1 MTFIADFHIH
11 SKYSRATSQQLDLE
25 HLYIAAQIKGIRVVA
40 TGDFTHPGWWEEITS
55 KLVPAEDGLFAL
67 ESHIAAACDEQVPA
81 SCRRPV
87 RFILVTEISNI
98 YKKVDRTRKNHN
110 LVFMPDL
117 AAARQF
123 NQKLD
128 RIGNIRSDGRP
139 ILGLDAR
146 NLLEIVLETSDAAY
160 LVPAHIWTPW
170 FSLLGSKSGFDS
182 VQECFEDL
190 SDHIFAVETG
200 LSSDPVMNWRVSGLD
215 RFTLISNSDAHS
227 PGKLGREANLLDVE
241 LGFVPIRHALET
253 AAPDQFLGT
262 LEFYPEEGKYHV
274 DGHRKCNFRCLP
286 EQTRTLNGIC
296 PICGKPLVLGVLYRV
311 EQLSDRPSGHRPPKA
326 RPYESLIPL
335 EEMLAETFQ
344 TSVTTKRVRQA
355 YQRLIRRH
363 GSEFDILR
371 NVPIEELNQNGMAL
385 FAEAVSRMRGGRV
398 IFDPGFDGEFGQVRL
413 FEPDE
418 RRELS
423 GQASLFAITDGEIR
437 ETNGSKENLP
447 VSACPVNA
455 PPLRKDITVKPTASL
470 AETVSLNSA
479 QKRVVDHPGGALIV
493 AAGPGTGKTRTITCR
508 MAALIRERQV
518 PASAILAVTFTNKA
532 AREMAQRLNAML
544 GPGSL
549 RPFIATFHGF
559 CRRLLQERD
568 KFSDFGLADD
578 TVREAILADAMT
590 QAKEV
595 NPACQVHLAR
605 AIDFVVSAKQRL
617 VRPDGDLTPLLPC
630 GEDEDPL
637 RAIYRDYQRLLA
649 LQQLLDFEDL
659 ILEVVDALETD
670 EAWCRQLQARFTH
683 IFVDEF
689 QDVNHGQYR
698 LIRLL
703 APPGAHLCVIGDPDQ
718 AIYGFRGS
726 DVRYFSRFAEDYPGA
741 QRIRLVQ
748 NYRSTDAIL
757 RAAYQ
762 SLKSNGGSAD
772 GERETTYSLLQGKMT
787 LTILESASARAE
799 AVAIGRCIEQMVGGT
814 GFHAIDFGK
823 VQDKKEDRSFSDF
836 AVLFRTNDQG
846 RLIDEVLRKAGIP
859 CQFVSKEVLIQQ
871 RVMVKILAL
880 LRVISSR
887 GSYADLCQLND
898 IVTPGVGRDTL
909 NIFKAWAYTLGLPLE
924 RALNSA
930 IRLPIQGLSTARQ
943 QRLVDLIRRVQS
955 LRNDCSTLSVP
966 EMIEWVLARTTLAH
980 QVDPQERQDLFSLAA
995 HYDRDLQAF
1004 LDGQVMRSDTDLY
1017 RPDAERVA
1025 LMTMHAAKGLEFSVV
1040 FIAGCEEGLV
1050 PYIPPGQ
1057 AVCDL
1062 EEERRLLFVAM
1073 TRAKERLYLSWARKR
1088 TLYGK
1093 TEVRRPSS
1101 FWDPVDPK
1109 LLERLSQPVK
1119 KASPQQLSLF

>member
-25 HLYIAAQIKGIRVVA
+25 HLYIAAQIKGIQVIA
-40 TGDFTHPGWWEEITS
+40 TGDFTHPDWWEEITA

-67 ESHIAAACDEQVPA
+67 DPHIAAACDEQVPA

-87 RFILVTEISNI
+87 RFMLVTEISNI
-98 YKKVDRTRKNHN
+98 YKKGDRTRKNHN

-117 AAARQF
+117 TAARQF

-146 NLLEIVLETSDAAY
+146 NLLEIVLETSDDAY

-190 SDHIFAVETG
+190 SPHIFAVETG
-200 LSSDPVMNWRVSGLD
+200 LSSDPAMNWRVSGLD
-215 RFTLISNSDAHS
+215 RYTLISNSDAHS

-241 LGFVPIRHALET
+241 LGFAPIRRAIET

-286 EQTRTLNGIC
+286 EQTRSLNGNC
-296 PICGKPLVLGVLYRV
+296 PVCGKPLVLGVLYRV
-311 EQLSDRPSGHRPPKA
+311 EQLADREPGLQPPKA

-335 EEMLAETFQ
+335 EEVLAETLQ
-344 TSVTTKRVRQA
+344 SSATTKRVQQTCR
-355 YQRLIRRH
+355 RLIQRH

-371 NVPIEELNQNGMAL
+371 NVPIDDLAQSGVAL
-385 FAEAVSRMRGGRV
+385 FSEAITRIRDGRV
-398 IFDPGFDGEFGQVRL
+398 LFEPGYDGEFGQVRL
-413 FEPDE
+413 FDPDE

-423 GQASLFAITDGEIR
+423 GQASLFVIADGEIR
-437 ETNGSKENLP
+437 ETNGSKENRP

-455 PPLRKDITVKPTASL
+455 PPPGKGTKVKPTASL
-470 AETVSLNSA
+470 VETVSLNSA
-479 QKRVVDHPGGALIV
+479 QQQVVDHPGGALIV

-532 AREMAQRLNAML
+532 AREMDQRLNAML
-544 GPGSL
+544 GPGGQQPL
-549 RPFIATFHGF
+549 IATFHGL
-559 CRRLLQERD
+559 CRQLLQERD
-568 KFSDFGLADD
+568 NFSDFGLADD
-578 TVREAILADAMT
+578 TLREATLADALA
-590 QAKEV
+590 QIKEV
-595 NPACQVHLAR
+595 NPACQVSLAR
-605 AIDFVVSAKQRL
+605 AIEFVMTAKQQL
-617 VRPDGDLTPLLPC
+617 VRPDGDLTPFQP
-630 GEDEDPL
+630 GGDEMDHL
-637 RAIYRDYQRLLA
+637 REVYRMYQRLLA

-670 EAWCRQLQARFTH
+670 EAWCRRLQARFTH
-683 IFVDEF
+683 MFVDEF
-689 QDVNHGQYR
+689 QDVNHCQYR

-726 DVRYFSRFAEDYPGA
+726 DVRYFSRFVEDYPGA

-772 GERETTYSLLQGKMT
+772 GEWETTYSLRQGKMT

-799 AVAIGRCIEQMVGGT
+799 AVAIGRCIERMVGGT
-814 GFHAIDFGK
+814 GFDAIDFGK

-836 AVLFRTNDQG
+836 AVLFRTTDQG
-846 RLIDEVLRKAGIP
+846 RLIDEVLRKAGMP
-859 CQFVSKEVLIQQ
+859 CQFVSKEVLTQQ
-871 RVMVKILAL
+871 RSRIKLMAL
-880 LRVISSR
+880 LRVLSSH
-887 GSYADLCQLND
+887 GSYADLSQLID
-898 IVTPGVGRDTL
+898 IVAPGIGRGTL
-909 NIFKAWAYTLGLPLE
+909 HTFKAWAYTNGLPLD

-930 IRLPIQGLSTARQ
+930 IRVPIQGLSTARQ

-966 EMIEWVLARTTLAH
+966 GMIEHVLARTTLAH
-980 QVDPQERQDLFSLAA
+980 QVDPQERQDLLSLAA

-1017 RPDAERVA
+1017 RPEAERVA
-1025 LMTMHAAKGLEFSVV
+1025 LMTMHAAKGLEFAVV
-1040 FIAGCEEGLV
+1040 FIAGCEEGLI
-1050 PYIPPGQ
+1050 PYIPPGK
-1057 AVCDL
+1057 AVCDI

-1093 TEVRRPSS
+1093 TTVRRPSS
-1101 FWDPVDPK
+1101 FWEPIDPT

-1119 KASPQQLSLF
+1119 KASPQQLTLF

>member
-25 HLYIAAQIKGIRVVA
+25 HLHIAAQIKGIRVIA
-40 TGDFTHPGWWEEITS
+40 TGDFTHPGWWEEITA
-55 KLVPAEDGLFAL
+55 KLVPAEEGLFAL
-67 ESHIAAACDEQVPA
+67 DPQIAAACDEQVPA
-81 SCRRPV
+81 SCRQPV
-87 RFILVTEISNI
+87 RFMLVTEISNI
-98 YKKVDRTRKNHN
+98 YKKGDRTRKNHN

-117 AAARQF
+117 AAAREF

-128 RIGNIRSDGRP
+128 PIGNIRSDGRP

-146 NLLEIVLETSDAAY
+146 NLLEIVLETSDEAY

-182 VQECFEDL
+182 VQACFEDL
-190 SDHIFAVETG
+190 SDHLFAVETG
-200 LSSDPVMNWRVSGLD
+200 LSSDPAMNWRVSGLD

-241 LGFVPIRHALET
+241 LGFGPIRHALET
-253 AAPDQFLGT
+253 AAPDQFMGT

-274 DGHRKCNFRCLP
+274 DGHRKCNFRCQP

-296 PICGKPLVLGVLYRV
+296 PVCGKPLVLGVLYRV
-311 EQLSDRPSGHRPPKA
+311 EQLADRESGLQPPKA

-335 EEMLAETFQ
+335 EEILAETFQ
-344 TSVTTKRVRQA
+344 TSVTTKRVQQA
-355 YQRLIRRH
+355 CQRLIRRH

-371 NVPIEELNQNGMAL
+371 NVPIEELSQNGIAL
-385 FAEAVSRMRGGRV
+385 FAEAVARMREGRV
-398 IFDPGFDGEFGQVRL
+398 IFDPGYDGEFGQVRL

-418 RRELS
+418 RRELC
-423 GQASLFAITDGEIR
+423 GQTSLFAIADSECRQAKAIKENRPAADCADDEPPPTDGIIR
-437 ETNGSKENLP
+437 G
-447 VSACPVNA
+447 
-455 PPLRKDITVKPTASL
+455 PTASL
-470 AETVSLNSA
+470 AENVLLNSA
-479 QKRVVDHPGGALIV
+479 QQRVVDHPGGALIV

-518 PASAILAVTFTNKA
+518 PADAILAVTFTNRA

-544 GPGSL
+544 GPGSQ
-549 RPFIATFHGF
+549 RPFIATFHSF
-559 CRRLLQERD
+559 CRHLLQERD
-568 KFSDFGLADD
+568 QFAEYGLADD
-578 TVREAILADAMT
+578 TVRGAILADATT
-590 QAKEV
+590 QVKEA
-595 NPACQVHLAR
+595 NPACQVTLAR

-617 VRPDGDLTPLLPC
+617 VRPDGDLTPLLPS
-630 GEDEDPL
+630 GSDVDPL
-637 RAIYRDYQRLLA
+637 RDIYRAYQRLLA

-670 EAWCRQLQARFTH
+670 AAWCRHLQERFTH

-703 APPGAHLCVIGDPDQ
+703 APPQAHICVIGDPDQ

-762 SLKSNGGSAD
+762 SLKRNGESAD
-772 GERETTYSLLQGKMT
+772 GERETTYSLRQGKLT

-859 CQFVSKEVLIQQ
+859 CQFVSKEVLTQQ
-871 RVMVKILAL
+871 RGMVKIMAL

-898 IVTPGVGRDTL
+898 IVTPGVGQDTL
-909 NIFKAWAYTLGLPLE
+909 NVFKTWAYALGLPLE

-955 LRNDCSTLSVP
+955 LRNEGSNLSVA
-966 EMIEWVLARTTLAH
+966 EMIERILARTMLAH
-980 QVDPQERQDLFSLAA
+980 QIDPRERQDLLSLAA
-995 HYDRDLQAF
+995 HYDGDLQAF

-1017 RPDAERVA
+1017 RPEAERVA
-1025 LMTMHAAKGLEFSVV
+1025 LMTMHAAKGLEFAVV

-1057 AVCDL
+1057 AACDV

-1093 TEVRRPSS
+1093 TEARRPTS
-1101 FWDPVDPK
+1101 FWEPIDPK